1 MSDEERFDILNSP
14 GWFEDGRHITP
25 ADINIIDRAPYAY
38 GGVPEQKDVPG
49 YTVNAS
55 GDMQQWDTGAVRDS
69 QDGKPRYDLIDPEF
83 LFRMAEVMRKG
94 ADHYGEFNWT
104 QGIPTQRY
112 MASLL
117 RHVFAYYNGDNSEDH
132 LAAAAFNLMGIMR
145 NEGTDL
151 DDLFQW

>member
-1 MSDEERFDILNSP
+1 MSDGNPFIPTVND
-14 GWFEDGRHITP
+14 W
-25 ADINIIDRAPYAY
+25 DRASANFYSF
-38 GGVPEQKDVPG
+38 GGVVEQKDVPDLPVHRYPVYG
-49 YTVNAS
+49 MNAS
-55 GDMQQWDTGAVRDS
+55 GDQQTWDTGAVRDT

-83 LFRMAEVMRKG
+83 LRRVAEVMRKG
-94 ADHYGEFNWT
+94 AEHYGEFNWT
-104 QGIPTQRY
+104 KGIPSQRY

-117 RHVFAYYNGDNSEDH
+117 RHVFAYYAGDDSEDH